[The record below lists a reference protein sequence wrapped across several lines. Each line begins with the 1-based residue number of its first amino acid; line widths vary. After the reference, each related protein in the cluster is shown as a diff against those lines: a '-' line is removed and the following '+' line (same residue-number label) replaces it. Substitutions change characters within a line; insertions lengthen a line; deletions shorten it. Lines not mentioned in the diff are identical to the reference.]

1 MPSDC
6 IPIVGSNVGARSWD
20 SWWRASGSAG
30 EGQASSRTGCPERSL
45 ISVGFGCRGHPRGDD
60 GKRTLRHSISG
71 EVRRFWKAQRAGL
84 PHAPD
89 HDHHGL
95 PSGGKEE
102 PPATVFSHKRA
113 SVLSKT
119 WAFTPLASQQWVA
132 VALAYIK
139 ELEGSQKTNSD
150 TRQCM

>member
-1 MPSDC
+1 MHQIMTIMDFLQ
-6 IPIVGSNVGARSWD
+6 VGNLPGARD
-20 SWWRASGSAG
+20 ATALLAVIVD
-30 EGQASSRTGCPERSL
+30 QA
-45 ISVGFGCRGHPRGDD
+45 
-60 GKRTLRHSISG
+60 TLDNG
-71 EVRRFWKAQRAGL
+71 RFDLANLLCLQ
-84 PHAPD
+84 
-89 HDHHGL
+89 
-95 PSGGKEE
+95 EE